1 MLARLKQYWGS
12 ITLALLLG
20 FVVWT
25 VAVQEE
31 NPIEEGEF
39 ADPVA
44 VTFVGP
50 DTGLMISNT
59 PPREAM
65 VTLRAPRSARL
76 GLSAEDM
83 TVTADLSGLA
93 PGVHQV
99 PLTVEI
105 HTTATLVLIRPAQIR
120 VTLEEERERDMPVR
134 LSFPEDPI
142 IGYRVGTPEIEPSSA
157 IVRGAASLVDQ
168 VSEVRAEA
176 PVEELRESY
185 EADLAITPLDSE
197 GQPIV
202 GVRLTPPEV
211 HVFIPVT
218 QEAGYKQVAV
228 VVRTEGQPAQGY
240 FVTSITTSPLSIT
253 VRGSPGDVAR
263 MPGYV
268 ETAPIDLADLQD
280 DLIQDVALVMPA
292 GITPV
297 ERETVEVQITIGA
310 QEGTRVERRTVEI
323 ENLPSGLQV
332 TFAPSEVEV
341 TLAGPLPALDALSEE
356 DVRVVIDLTGYEA
369 GSYQIAPRVILPDGR
384 VTAISVLP
392 QTVQVQIIGPRSSRG
407 GGG

>member
-1 MLARLKQYWGS
+1 MRDRLKQYWTS
-12 ITLALLLG
+12 IALALLLG

-39 ADPVA
+39 ADPVP

-50 DTGLMISNT
+50 DAGLMIANT
-59 PPREAM
+59 PPTEAM
-65 VTLRAPRSARL
+65 VTLRAPRSAWL

-83 TVTADLSGLA
+83 TVTADLSGLE
-93 PGVHQV
+93 PGAHQV

-105 HTTATLVLIRPAQIR
+105 RTTATLVLIRPAQIR
-120 VTLEEERERDMPVR
+120 VALEEERERDMPVR
-134 LSFPEDPI
+134 LSFSDAPV
-142 IGYRVGTPEIEPSSA
+142 IGYRVGAPVIEPASA
-157 IVRGAASLVDQ
+157 VVRGPASLVDQ
-168 VSEVRAEA
+168 VSELRTEA

-185 EADLAITPLDSE
+185 EADLAIMPLDSE
-197 GQPIV
+197 GRLIEGV
-202 GVRLTPPEV
+202 GLTPPEV
-211 HVFIPVT
+211 HVLIPVT

-253 VRGSPGDVAR
+253 VRGNPGDVAR

-268 ETAPIDLADLQD
+268 ETAPIDLTGLQD
-280 DLIQDVALVMPA
+280 DLTQDVALVMPA

-297 ERETVEVQITIGA
+297 EGEVVEVQITIGA
-310 QEGTRVERRTVEI
+310 QEGTRVERYTVGI

-332 TFAPSEVEV
+332 TFAPDEVEV
-341 TLAGPLPALDALSEE
+341 TLAGPLPALNALSAE
-356 DVRVVIDLTGYEA
+356 DVRVVIDLAGYEA
-369 GSYQIAPRVILPDGR
+369 GSYQIAPRVILPDDR

-392 QTVQVQIIGPRSSRG
+392 QTVQVQIIGPHGSRG
-407 GGG
+407 GG